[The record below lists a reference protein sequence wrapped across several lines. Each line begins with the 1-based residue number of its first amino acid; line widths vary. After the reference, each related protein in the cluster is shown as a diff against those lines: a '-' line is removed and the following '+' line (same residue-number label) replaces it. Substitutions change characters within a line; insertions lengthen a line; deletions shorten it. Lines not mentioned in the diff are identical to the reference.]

1 MYLESEMKIVK
12 LGEGGAGEV
21 GKEALRM
28 KIGYLVP
35 LFIL

>member
-1 MYLESEMKIVK
+1 MYLESEMK